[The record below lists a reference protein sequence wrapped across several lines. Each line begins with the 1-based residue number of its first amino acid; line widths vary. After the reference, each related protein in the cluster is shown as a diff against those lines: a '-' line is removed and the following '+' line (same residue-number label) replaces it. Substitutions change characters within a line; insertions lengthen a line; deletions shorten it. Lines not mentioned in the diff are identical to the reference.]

1 MYFYKLLIFILFT
14 ITKYVYCNVHEERLF
29 KNLME
34 NLNPMERP
42 VFNSSEALVVKMR
55 FFLQQ
60 IMDVDEKNQVVQVNA
75 WIRYSWSDYKLKWN
89 PEEYD
94 NITDIRFNGNTD
106 SIWKPD
112 ILLYNSVDEDFDTT
126 YKSNFVVYSN
136 GDITWIPPGI
146 LKFSCKIDVT
156 YFPFDNIFC
165 SLKFGS
171 WTYHGLDLELQIDT
185 NDPDDIHQMDLSD
198 YVTNGEWIL
207 VGSPATREVT
217 YYSCCPEPYP
227 TIIFSLHLRR
237 RTMYY
242 SFNLL
247 IPALL
252 ITSLSV
258 FGFTLPPDAGEKINL
273 QITILLSEM
282 LFLSMVA
289 EVTPLSEEIPL
300 IGIFFSSCML
310 VTSASVVFT
319 VVVLNLHFRNADS
332 HFMSPLIK
340 KIFLNFLPWL
350 FMMRRKGYVFRNGR
364 SYKNPYDSDL
374 KINSPSSLETF
385 NEPIKPI
392 ESLKTAHIVLLHR
405 IYVELKEISAR
416 IVDDDEK
423 EQVEND
429 WKFAAM
435 VVDRVCLVM
444 FTFFILIFIVFFVI
458 AAPHWDN

>member
-1 MYFYKLLIFILFT
+1 MIYIKIILIFIIIKNGSSNIL
-14 ITKYVYCNVHEERLF
+14 EEKLF
-29 KNLME
+29 KDLME

-42 VFNSSEALVVKMR
+42 VFNSSEALIVKMK

-75 WIRYSWSDYKLKWN
+75 WIRYTWIDYKLKWN

-106 SIWKPD
+106 TIWKPD

-126 YKSNFVVYSN
+126 YKSNSVVYSN
-136 GDITWIPPGI
+136 GEITWIPPGI
-146 LKFSCKIDVT
+146 LKFSCKMDVT
-156 YFPFDNIFC
+156 YFPFDDIFC

-171 WTYHGLDLELQIDT
+171 WTYHGLDLDLQIDT
-185 NDPDDIHQMDLSD
+185 DDIEGIHQVDLSD
-198 YVTNGEWIL
+198 YVVNGEWIL
-207 VGSPATREVT
+207 VSSPAKREVE

-227 TIIFSLHLRR
+227 TVMFSLHLRR

-242 SFNLL
+242 NFNLL
-247 IPALL
+247 IPGLL
-252 ITSLSV
+252 ITSLSI

-289 EVTPLSEEIPL
+289 EITPLTEEIPL
-300 IGIFFSSCML
+300 IGIFFSACML

-332 HFMSPLIK
+332 HFMSPIME
-340 KIFLNFLPWL
+340 KIFLNYLPWL
-350 FMMRRKGYVFRNGR
+350 FMMRRKGYVFKNGK
-364 SYKNPYDSDL
+364 SYKNPLDSDL
-374 KINSPSSLETF
+374 KIKPPLIFENF
-385 NEPIKPI
+385 NETIKPV
-392 ESLKTAHIVLLHR
+392 ESLKSAQIVLLHR
-405 IYVELKEISAR
+405 IYMELREIVAR
-416 IVDDDEK
+416 VADDDEK

-435 VVDRVCLVM
+435 VVDRVCLIM
-444 FTFFILIFIVFFVI
+444 FTIFILIFIFFFI
-458 AAPHWDN
+458 FAAPHWD

>member
-1 MYFYKLLIFILFT
+1 MYFDKILTFLFFS
-14 ITKYVYCNVHEERLF
+14 IKYVSCNVHEERLF
-29 KNLME
+29 KNLMD

-42 VFNSSEALVVKMR
+42 VANSSEAVVVKMR

-75 WIRYSWSDYKLKWN
+75 WIRYIWSDYKLKWN

-136 GDITWIPPGI
+136 GEITWIPPGI

-185 NDPDDIHQMDLSD
+185 DDPTATHQMDLSD
-198 YVTNGEWIL
+198 YVANGEWIL
-207 VGSPATREVT
+207 VGTPAAREIT

-252 ITSLSV
+252 ITSLSI

-300 IGIFFSSCML
+300 IGIFFSACML
-310 VTSASVVFT
+310 VISASVVFT

-332 HFMSPLIK
+332 HFMSPFIK

-350 FMMRRKGYVFRNGR
+350 FMMRRKGYVFKNGK
-364 SYKNPYDSDL
+364 SYKNPCDSDL
-374 KINSPSSLETF
+374 KISPPSSVETF
-385 NEPIKPI
+385 NEYVPST
-392 ESLKTAHIVLLHR
+392 ESLKSAQLVLLHR

-416 IVDDDEK
+416 IADDDEK

-435 VVDRVCLVM
+435 VVDRVCLIM
-444 FTFFILIFIVFFVI
+444 FTFFLLIFILFFVI
-458 AAPHWDN
+458 ASPHWDN